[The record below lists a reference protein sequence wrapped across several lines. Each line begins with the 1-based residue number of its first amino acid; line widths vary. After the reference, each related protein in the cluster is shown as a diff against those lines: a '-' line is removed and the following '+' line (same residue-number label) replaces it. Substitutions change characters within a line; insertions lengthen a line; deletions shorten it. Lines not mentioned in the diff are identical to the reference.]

1 MENGFGKAAVI
12 LMNHGHPRSE
22 VAQYSWTA
30 MELML
35 SDIAERNG
43 GKRRPTVND
52 DDDEV
57 EVVGPGLTR
66 RPMPP
71 DQYLRFMGV
80 TDPAEIEC
88 LMKNRK

>member
-1 MENGFGKAAVI
+1 MEDGFGKAAVI

-22 VAQYSWTA
+22 VARYSWTA

-35 SDIAERNG
+35 TDIAEMNG
-43 GKRRPTVND
+43 SKKRRAFS

-66 RPMPP
+66 RPMPR

-80 TDPAEIEC
+80 TDPRERAK
-88 LMKNRK
+88 LMKRK